1 MGVKI
6 TVTIEPD
13 TNYLDAK
20 SQVPDAMAKTLS
32 VLSSVIDVPM
42 SKTAITIQCADKDA
56 ERIRAELHIA
66 LSGRPVGINATMKT
80 QTEEYV
86 AVKREPKKTPMDDV
100 IDGGVE
106 RVEISHRG
114 HTVTLTSETA
124 RKAAEALKNI

>member
-20 SQVPDAMAKTLS
+20 SQVPDAMAKTLA

-42 SKTAITIQCADKDA
+42 SKTAITIQCTDKDA
-56 ERIRAELHIA
+56 ERIRAELQIA
-66 LSGRPVGINATMKT
+66 LSGRPVGINATLKT

-100 IDGGVE
+100 IDSVE
-106 RVEISHRG
+106 LRTKDRS
-114 HTVTLTSETA
+114 VTLTSETA
-124 RKAAEALKNI
+124 QKAAEALAEMDAR